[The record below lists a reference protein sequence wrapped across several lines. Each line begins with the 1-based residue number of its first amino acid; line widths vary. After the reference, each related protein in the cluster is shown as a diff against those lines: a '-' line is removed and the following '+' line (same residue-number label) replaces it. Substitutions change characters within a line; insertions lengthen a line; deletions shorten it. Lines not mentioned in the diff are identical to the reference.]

1 MGADECQVDA
11 DCGDPNA
18 ICVTVSCCSNH
29 CYTRDGCPNPAAARR
44 MFRMGKRQ
52 EVVGVNA
59 YDRKAVAKLGLIGV
73 SKA

>member
-1 MGADECQVDA
+1 
-11 DCGDPNA
+11 
-18 ICVTVSCCSNH
+18 
-29 CYTRDGCPNPAAARR
+29 

-59 YDRKAVAKLGLIGV
+59 YDREAVAKLVQVGV